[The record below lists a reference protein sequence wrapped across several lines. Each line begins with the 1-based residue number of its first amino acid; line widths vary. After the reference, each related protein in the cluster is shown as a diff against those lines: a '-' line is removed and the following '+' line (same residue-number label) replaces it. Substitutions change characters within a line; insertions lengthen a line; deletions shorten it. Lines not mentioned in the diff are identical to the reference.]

1 MTCTNLHA
9 DAQRTPECM
18 RARCRARRF
27 ITCFVTVFATV
38 IAITKDLAD
47 VEGDKR
53 FGIQTFATRLGVRNI
68 AFLGAAAAASVSLP
82 LQPLSCV
89 HMVMMSQ
96 TRLVWRAAV
105 AHGRACDTPA
115 HSGWCLA
122 VHAGV
127 DTPVSLSSLQAVPR
141 RRECDA

>member
-1 MTCTNLHA
+1 
-9 DAQRTPECM
+9 M

-68 AFLGAAAAASVSLP
+68 AFLGAAAAASASGPCAALP
-82 LQPLSCV
+82 CARLDMGSW
-89 HMVMMSQ
+89 
-96 TRLVWRAAV
+96 TGLVWHLRRGWHVPHVLTLDGAWLCMCGERATLLS
-105 AHGRACDTPA
+105 HTKPA
-115 HSGWCLA
+115 
-122 VHAGV
+122 
-127 DTPVSLSSLQAVPR
+127 PVCPAEE
-141 RRECDA
+141 ECGSRWLDS